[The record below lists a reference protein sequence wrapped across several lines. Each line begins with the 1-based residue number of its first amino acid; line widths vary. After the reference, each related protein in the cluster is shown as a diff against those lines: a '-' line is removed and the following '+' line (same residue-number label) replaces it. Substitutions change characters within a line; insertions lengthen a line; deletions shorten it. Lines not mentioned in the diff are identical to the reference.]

1 MYPGSWLYTTARPAR
16 ICRHSFFLF
25 PLIFLIFRLTSW
37 LLEKPPAHPLDGH
50 HSYTCIRLFVECLS
64 LDIGL
69 SLYSYSSYQKAKC
82 FLFGV
87 PFVIVPLS
95 SNGSHAISRRE
106 KQKEKLR
113 EETDFG
119 VTSAHQPPYSL
130 SLSLIVW
137 SPHGSLGRYE
147 KCIHSHRCFY
157 M

>member
-16 ICRHSFFLF
+16 ICRHSFFVSPYF
-25 PLIFLIFRLTSW
+25 SYFSVDILIVGETTSPPTWWSPFLHVHSLICRVSLVRCRAVVIVI
-37 LLEKPPAHPLDGH
+37 LE
-50 HSYTCIRLFVECLS
+50 LS
-64 LDIGL
+64 K
-69 SLYSYSSYQKAKC
+69 KAKC